1 MAGNPR
7 PDAPRE
13 STIRNNFIAT
23 SFVFEEAKNAKVEKI
38 VFASSNFYHQGAIM
52 DILEGKRNKLI
63 TLDEPPTPMC
73 AYADSKVFG
82 ENLGKHLSHLGIK
95 FAALRIG
102 WTVPQDNPAVY
113 GGNYMKAVFCS
124 KRDLAQAFE
133 KALNT
138 DRNFTAAFAVS
149 NNDDN
154 VFDLSETRR
163 ILGFNPQDN
172 SAEYF

>member
-1 MAGNPR
+1 
-7 PDAPRE
+7 
-13 STIRNNFIAT
+13 
-23 SFVFEEAKNAKVEKI
+23 
-38 VFASSNFYHQGAIM
+38 
-52 DILEGKRNKLI
+52 
-63 TLDEPPTPMC
+63 
-73 AYADSKVFG
+73 
-82 ENLGKHLSHLGIK
+82 
-95 FAALRIG
+95 
-102 WTVPQDNPAVY
+102 
-113 GGNYMKAVFCS
+113 MKAVFCS